1 MATAALAD
9 GRITS
14 DEQSL
19 LLATARRVGLAEEDV
34 RLMLQRLRAD
44 AYARSKQ
51 ALRDSRDGSVGS
63 AGSAG

>member
-9 GRITS
+9 GKITA

-19 LLATARRVGLAEEDV
+19 LLATARRVGLAEADV

-51 ALRDSRDGSVGS
+51 ALRDARN
-63 AGSAG
+63 